1 MDDFEYLR
9 FLGWAQG
16 GLRLGQGGRGS
27 QKSNFC
33 SRDETKLMSG
43 VSYYRRC
50 TCTCNYCGCW
60 PVLGPPWSHTWPALA
75 LPWLHPGPALGAGP
89 TWARPGSALAHPG
102 PPWSCLAPLWAQPG
116 PPWGLARPGPALSQG
131 KNAGTGWATR
141 QAAP

>member
-1 MDDFEYLR
+1 MGAVAEKVIFVVGMKQNSCRGLVIIGDVHVHVSTV
-9 FLGWAQG
+9 GAGPSWAHPG
-16 GLRLGQGGRGS
+16 P
-27 QKSNFC
+27 
-33 SRDETKLMSG
+33 T
-43 VSYYRRC
+43 
-50 TCTCNYCGCW
+50 
-60 PVLGPPWSHTWPALA
+60 LGPPRSHTGPALA